1 MKKRR
6 KKKASR
12 LERVAAEVQQQKVC
26 SAVEWQD
33 MPHRCTSK
41 QALPTRDPWRAT

>member
-12 LERVAAEVQQQKVC
+12 LERVAAEVQHQKVR
-26 SAVEWQD
+26 SAVEWQG
-33 MPHRCTSK
+33 MPRRCTSE
-41 QALPTRDPWRAT
+41 QVLPA